1 MTMSLTG
8 DTNLSVVTLADG
20 SYSLSNISV
29 GGTYCVTPSK
39 TDDSPTANG
48 VDVLDLIAI
57 ARHITGGP
65 LLDSPYKLLAA
76 DVNAD
81 KSIDVMDLLAIQKL
95 IVEPTSGLPAGLWR
109 FVPADY
115 AFPNPQAPW
124 DAPTN
129 RWYTNLVADATNGD
143 FVAIKLGDVD
153 NSWTAPSGAGG
164 SQARREKVPA
174 KSAQGPQAPAKNAV
188 PEVVF
193 AVSQQSAQPGQTV
206 AARVTVSGFS
216 QVSGAQFT
224 LAWDPAVLRY
234 VGTGSYGARGLSAA
248 CFGTTLTESGKLTFA
263 WYDPEAGGVT
273 LADGTVL
280 FTASFEVIGK
290 AGSVS
295 GVALTGSPTAQAV
308 CVDDARAAF
317 GAQDGSVA
325 VVGPGVLVSNSV
337 YAKGVFRLSVPTE
350 QGRSYIL
357 EFTDSLTPANWTALP
372 AVTGD
377 GTVTVLVDPA
387 ATNQQRFYRVH
398 VQ

>member
-1 MTMSLTG
+1 M
-8 DTNLSVVTLADG
+8 VTVGDG
-20 SYSLSNISV
+20 SYSFNNVPV

-39 TDDSPTANG
+39 TDDNPTANG
-48 VDVLDLIAI
+48 VDVMDLIAI
-57 ARHITGGP
+57 ARHITGGV

-153 NSWTAPSGAGG
+153 DSWTAPSGAGS
-164 SQARREKVPA
+164 SQAKRAKVPA
-174 KSAQGPQAPAKNAV
+174 KSANESQARAKNALR
-188 PEVVF
+188 EVVF
-193 AVSQQSAQPGQTV
+193 AVSQQNAQQGQTV

-248 CFGTTLTESGKLTFA
+248 CFGTTLTEGGKLTFA
-263 WYDPEAGGVT
+263 WYDAEAGGVT

-290 AGSVS
+290 GGSVS

-308 CVDDARAAF
+308 CVDDARVAF

-325 VVGPGVLVSNSV
+325 VVGPGVPVSNSA

-350 QGRSYIL
+350 HGRSYIL
-357 EFTDSLTPANWTALP
+357 EFTESMTPANWTALP

-377 GTVTVLVDPA
+377 GAVNVLVDPA
-387 ATNQQRFYRVH
+387 ATNQQRFYRVR

>member
-1 MTMSLTG
+1 M
-8 DTNLSVVTLADG
+8 
-20 SYSLSNISV
+20 
-29 GGTYCVTPSK
+29 
-39 TDDSPTANG
+39 
-48 VDVLDLIAI
+48 DLIAI
-57 ARHITGGP
+57 AKHITGGP
-65 LLDSPYKLLAA
+65 FLDSPYKLLAA

-81 KSIDVMDLLAIQKL
+81 KSIDVRDLLAIQQL
-95 IVEPTSGLPAGLWR
+95 IVAPTNGLPAGLWR
-109 FVPADY
+109 FVPTNYLFLD
-115 AFPNPQAPW
+115 PQNPWNAPS
-124 DAPTN
+124 N
-129 RWYTNLVADATNGD
+129 LWYPNLVADAANGD
-143 FVAIKLGDVD
+143 FVAIKLGDV
-153 NSWTAPSGAGG
+153 NSSWTAPSGTGS
-164 SQARREKVPA
+164 SQARRERVPA
-174 KSAQGPQAPAKNAV
+174 KTANGPQALEKNAV

-193 AVSQQSAQPGQTV
+193 AASQQSAQPGQTV
-206 AARVTVSGFS
+206 AARVTVGGFS

-234 VGTGSYGARGLSAA
+234 VGTGSYGARGLSGA
-248 CFGTTLTESGKLTFA
+248 CFGTTLTASGVLTFA
-263 WYDPEAGGVT
+263 WFDPGLVGVT

-280 FTASFEVIGK
+280 FSVSFEVIGK

-295 GVALTGSPTAQAV
+295 GVALTGSPTTQAV
-308 CVDDARAAF
+308 CVDDARAPF

-357 EFTDSLTPANWTALP
+357 EFTDSLTPAKWRALP

-377 GTVTVLVDPA
+377 GTVTVLADPA

>member
-1 MTMSLTG
+1 MLG
-8 DTNLSVVTLADG
+8 
-20 SYSLSNISV
+20 
-29 GGTYCVTPSK
+29 
-39 TDDSPTANG
+39 
-48 VDVLDLIAI
+48 
-57 ARHITGGP
+57 
-65 LLDSPYKLLAA
+65 SPYKLLAA

-174 KSAQGPQAPAKNAV
+174 KSAQGPQAPAKNTV
-188 PEVVF
+188 PEVVI

-216 QVSGAQFT
+216 QVSGLQFT

-234 VGTGSYGARGLSAA
+234 VGTGSYGAWGLSAA
-248 CFGTTLTESGKLTFA
+248 CFGTTLTEGGKLTFA
-263 WYDPEAGGVT
+263 WYDPEALGVT

-290 AGSVS
+290 VGSIS
-295 GVALTGSPTAQAV
+295 AVALTGSPTAQAV

-317 GAQDGSVA
+317 GSQDGSVA
-325 VVGPGVLVSNSV
+325 VVGLGVLVSNSV

-377 GTVTVLVDPA
+377 GMVTVLVDPA
-387 ATNQQRFYRVH
+387 ATNQQRFYRLQ

>member
-1 MTMSLTG
+1 M
-8 DTNLSVVTLADG
+8 
-20 SYSLSNISV
+20 
-29 GGTYCVTPSK
+29 
-39 TDDSPTANG
+39 
-48 VDVLDLIAI
+48 LDLIAI

-65 LLDSPYKLLAA
+65 FLDSPYKLLAA

-81 KSIDVMDLLAIQKL
+81 ESIDVMDLLAIQKL
-95 IVEPTSGLPAGLWR
+95 IVEPASGLPAGLWR

-153 NSWTAPSGAGG
+153 DSWTAPSGVGG

-174 KSAQGPQAPAKNAV
+174 KSANGAQARAKSALR
-188 PEVVF
+188 EVVF
-193 AVSQQSAQPGQTV
+193 AVSQQNAQQGQTV
-206 AARVTVSGFS
+206 AARVMVSGFS

-234 VGTGSYGARGLSAA
+234 VGTGSYGAGRLSAA

-290 AGSVS
+290 GGSVS
-295 GVALTGSPTAQAV
+295 GVALTGSPTAQVV

-325 VVGPGVLVSNSV
+325 VVGPGVLVSNSA

-350 QGRSYIL
+350 QGRSYNL
-357 EFTDSLTPANWTALP
+357 EFTDSMTSGKWRALP

-387 ATNQQRFYRVH
+387 ATNQQRFYRVR